1 MGAFVGVLKN
11 VIGGEMALTKEKREE
26 IVSHYTESEF
36 ARVMRLVD
44 DYAVFE
50 FILNV
55 YIDFPVLIGYINQLE
70 SRELILVAL
79 AAESLL
85 ELEKINNDCPE
96 MKCHNCEN
104 KQECLAQSVEKA
116 LSDLFSGDDRNGK
129 M

>member
-1 MGAFVGVLKN
+1 
-11 VIGGEMALTKEKREE
+11 MALTKEKREE